1 MKTILQS
8 DGCQQLQ
15 FAPSEPI
22 SECGSNNKLLTHNK
36 KQERKRQESAEEKD
50 GITLSQW
57 EGQILSENQDVQ
69 GEQFVSKV

>member
-22 SECGSNNKLLTHNK
+22 SECGSNNKLLPQK